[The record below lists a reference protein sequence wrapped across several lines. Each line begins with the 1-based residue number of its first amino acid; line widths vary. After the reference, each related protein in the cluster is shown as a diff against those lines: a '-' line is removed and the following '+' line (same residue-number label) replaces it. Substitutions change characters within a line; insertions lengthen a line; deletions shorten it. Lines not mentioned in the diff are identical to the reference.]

1 MKNKL
6 SRIIICNLL
15 AGVFATVGLMC
26 ACNNKPYVEEGN
38 TVKFEFNDG
47 NSRPYAVVAENNESI
62 DQPDTPVR
70 EGYAFAGW
78 FTEKDGKG
86 TKINFPYTA
95 SGDETLYAAWAAE
108 SYTVTLDYNYDEK
121 IETEEVDYGTAFQKP
136 ESPVRENFTLFS
148 WHKDTL
154 EGKEIVFPLTV
165 KKDVKLV
172 ANWVSTADVINV
184 GFDLNYEGA
193 ESIDGKNIVKGE
205 TIRSSELPT
214 LTRTGYKLKG
224 WSLTPNGKVLKFP
237 YTPAE
242 SCTLYAIWKE
252 ETYTIVFWTNY
263 VDNNKMFDT
272 KTSVA
277 GAPIEAPATEPERAG
292 YSFAGWY
299 ASTEGGEKI
308 EFPYSPT
315 KDTRIYAHWKHDPIT
330 TDIFQAEYVELDPNE
345 LFPGYSGENRGKD
358 IIGSTSAKNILIDN
372 NFPLSNSQL
381 ASGHK
386 GYYVTY
392 LYKRGAT
399 LSFVINSSEDVSN
412 ATLQVSA
419 AIEGQ
424 ASATFGPTGDNAW
437 KVTVNGT
444 ELNYTPFSLSIP
456 GTIQP
461 SSTSDFKLF
470 TLGNI
475 SLKKGENI
483 IQLITDNDHSVIGG
497 TTRANA
503 PMVDYIKLANY
514 GSASLSWSPVY
525 DNLYK

>member
-1 MKNKL
+1 MKNKI
-6 SRIIICNLL
+6 SRVIVCNLL
-15 AGVFATVGLMC
+15 ACVFATVGLLC
-26 ACNNKPYVEEGN
+26 ACNKPYVEEGN

-62 DQPDTPVR
+62 NEPDTPVR

-78 FTEKDGKG
+78 FTEKDGNG
-86 TKINFPYTA
+86 TKVNFPYTA
-95 SGDETLYAAWAAE
+95 SGNETLYAAWTAE
-108 SYTVTLDYNYDEK
+108 VFTVTLDFNYDEK
-121 IETEEVDYGTAFQKP
+121 VETEEVDYGTAFQKP
-136 ESPVRENFTLFS
+136 DSPERENFTLFS

-154 EGKEIVFPLTV
+154 AGSEIVFPFTV

-172 ANWVSTADVINV
+172 ANWINTADIYSIN
-184 GFDLNYEGA
+184 FDLNYEGA
-193 ESIDGKNIVKGE
+193 ETVDGKDVVKGE
-205 TIRSSELPT
+205 TLRNSDLPAQ
-214 LTRTGYKLKG
+214 TRAGYKLKG
-224 WSLTPNGKVLKFP
+224 WSLTPDGKALKFP
-237 YTPAE
+237 FTPKE
-242 SCTLYAIWKE
+242 SCTLYAIWEE

-277 GAPIEAPATEPERAG
+277 GAPIEAPTTNPERAG
-292 YSFAGWY
+292 YSFTGWY

-315 KDTRIYAHWKHDPIT
+315 KDTRIYAHWKHDLVT
-330 TDIFQAEYVELDPNE
+330 TDVFHAEYVEYDPNE
-345 LFPGYSGENRGKD
+345 LFPGYSGEKRGKD
-358 IIGSTSAKNILIDN
+358 VITMADGKNILIDN
-372 NFPLSNSQL
+372 DFPLSNSQL
-381 ASGHK
+381 SAGHK
-386 GYYVTY
+386 GYYVTW

-399 LSFVINSSEDVSN
+399 LRFVINSSEAVAN
-412 ATLQVSA
+412 ATLQVSV

-424 ASATFGPTGDNAW
+424 ASATFASSGDNAW
-437 KVTVNGT
+437 KVTVNGN

-475 SLKKGENI
+475 SLIKGENVI
-483 IQLITDNDHSVIGG
+483 DLITDNDHKVIGG

-503 PMVDYIKLANY
+503 PMVDYIKLTNY
-514 GSASLSWSPVY
+514 GSATLSWSPVY